1 MLELKMLA
9 YSNTENR
16 VNDMIEKIIIQVANV
31 ILVEAYKSKY
41 WINILFV
48 ASVTPLEY
56 IFFAET
62 LLEARWTIYA
72 SVN

>member
-9 YSNTENR
+9 YSNAENR
-16 VNDMIEKIIIQVANV
+16 VNDMIEKIIQVANV
-31 ILVEAYKSKY
+31 ILVETYKSKY

-48 ASVTPLEY
+48 ASVTRLEY

-62 LLEARWTIYA
+62 LLEAGWTIYA